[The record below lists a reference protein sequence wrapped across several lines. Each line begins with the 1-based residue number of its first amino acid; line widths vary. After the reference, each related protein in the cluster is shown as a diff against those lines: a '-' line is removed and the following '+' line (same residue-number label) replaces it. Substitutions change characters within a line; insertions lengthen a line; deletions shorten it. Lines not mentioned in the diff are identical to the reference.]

1 MSHPS
6 KIPPAIQLPI
16 LADLLA
22 RGDGTFI
29 LKPHLPASDLDTW
42 IPVKAASKLIGV
54 SVTEMYGLLDT
65 SEPYLVSR
73 RPARWKILVSLK
85 SVRAFTAA
93 TANPAFWTD
102 AGKTLRNNLIA
113 ACRAAQ
119 AALASPAN

>member
-1 MSHPS
+1 MPRPG
-6 KIPPAIQLPI
+6 KIQPAIQLPI
-16 LADLLA
+16 LADLLP

-29 LKPHLPASDLDTW
+29 LKPHVPASALDDW
-42 IPVKAASKLIGV
+42 IPVKAAAKLIGI
-54 SVTEMYGLLDT
+54 SLTEIYSLLDA

-73 RPARWKILVSLK
+73 RPARWKILISLK
-85 SVRAFTAA
+85 STRAFHSA

-119 AALASPAN
+119 AALASAD